1 MPHREEEGPT
11 QFTVVRKDDQFT
23 PQVESMDLEAAQEV
37 QQDLGD
43 DFKVAFADQVAWN
56 ELGTY

>member
-1 MPHREEEGPT
+1 MPREEEGPA
-11 QFTVVRKDDQFT
+11 QFTVVRKDDEFK